1 MEWTE
6 IDLDGV
12 KMEAKDCLDGVL
24 VRDLV
29 CLGMA
34 FCPGWQV
41 LDRGDMDGPGLRRR
55 KEHQK
60 EFAIR
65 LVEAK

>member
-6 IDLDGV
+6 IDPET
-12 KMEAKDCLDGVL
+12 KIEAIDFADGVL
-24 VRDLV
+24 VRDPV
-29 CLGMA
+29 RLGMA
-34 FCPGWQV
+34 FCQGWQV